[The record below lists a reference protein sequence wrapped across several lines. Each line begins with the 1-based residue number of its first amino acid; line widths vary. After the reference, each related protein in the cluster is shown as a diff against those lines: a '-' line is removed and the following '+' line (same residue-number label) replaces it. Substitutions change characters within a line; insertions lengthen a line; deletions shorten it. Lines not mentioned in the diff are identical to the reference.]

1 MHLWLFNQWMSL
13 RLSLVAA
20 SFASLLAG
28 LIVLLPGI
36 DASLA
41 GFALAFA
48 IRYNDAIIW
57 TIRSYASLEMDMNAT
72 ERVVEYSQIAT
83 EDLGGDDAPLAWPNE
98 GRLEVRDLVVG
109 YAPDLPPVLD
119 KLSFTVEKNQRVGIV
134 GRMGAG
140 KSSLTLALFRFL
152 EARQGTIT
160 IDGIDISRLK
170 LHDLRSRLVIIPQ
183 DPLLFSGTVRT
194 NLDPFGIY
202 TDSELRAA
210 LQKVDLLPGSKKP
223 TETPSTL
230 DASTPEEAKFNIFD
244 SLSARVSEGG
254 LDFSQGQRQL
264 LCLARSI
271 LTRPKI
277 MILDE
282 ATSAVDKATDALIQ
296 RSIHHE
302 FSESTLLV
310 VAHRLATVAEFDKI
324 LVMGDGKA
332 VEFGTPRELMGKKGA
347 FWQMVCTSGDKKAL
361 QKTIFGGGDVE
372 AADRD

>member
-1 MHLWLFNQWMSL
+1 LMHLWLFNQWMSL

-72 ERVVEYSQIAT
+72 ERVVEYSQIST

-98 GRLEVRDLVVG
+98 GR
-109 YAPDLPPVLD
+109 YAPDLPPVLN

-134 GRMGAG
+134 GRTGAG

-160 IDGIDISRLK
+160 IDGIDISHLK
-170 LHDLRSRLVIIPQ
+170 LHDIRSRLVIIPQ
-183 DPLLFSGTVRT
+183 DPVLFSGTVRT
-194 NLDPFGIY
+194 NLDPFGVY
-202 TDSELRAA
+202 TDAELRAA
-210 LQKVDLLPGSKKP
+210 LQKVHLIRAPT

-230 DASTPEEAKFNIFD
+230 DASNAEEAKFDIFD

-271 LTRPKI
+271 LARPKI

-332 VEFGTPRELMGKKGA
+332 VGFGTPRELMGKKGH
-347 FWQMVCTSGDKKAL
+347 SGEWCVQVAIKKRWRRRFSVVAM
-361 QKTIFGGGDVE
+361 
-372 AADRD
+372 